1 MAVIDPPSPLFSLN
15 HFTFQDHT
23 HTHTHRGIKAHTDTY
38 CRNAYTHT
46 HADAPRDLTW
56 TSGHLVK
63 EFNWP
68 PSLSLSLSRSLCLSG
83 CHRTCQALMPSN
95 LLPNTH
101 CRLSFKGP
109 LTGMTNISTP
119 PALLL
124 PSLSLSPSVSPFLT
138 ACQTSF
144 SLLLRPSAF
153 LHQSLKLCLWLCRGP
168 ILAFVQRLLLLCIS
182 FFLWNIIPLSFL
194 HFTVPF
200 FFSSSFFPISAPLLL
215 KSNLMPPFSAVCVW
229 LVLPPYS
236 PTVSSPL

>member
-1 MAVIDPPSPLFSLN
+1 MQPISSGFGCEQRRGQHGRYRSSLSSVLAKSL
-15 HFTFQDHT
+15 HLSGSHT

-101 CRLSFKGP
+101 CHLSFKGP

-138 ACQTSF
+138 A
-144 SLLLRPSAF
+144 R
-153 LHQSLKLCLWLCRGP
+153 
-168 ILAFVQRLLLLCIS
+168 
-182 FFLWNIIPLSFL
+182 
-194 HFTVPF
+194 
-200 FFSSSFFPISAPLLL
+200 
-215 KSNLMPPFSAVCVW
+215 
-229 LVLPPYS
+229 
-236 PTVSSPL
+236 